1 MSNINKVFLSGN
13 LTREVEL
20 KTTPGGM
27 VIAQIG
33 LAVNGRRKDAS
44 GQWVDVPNYFD
55 LVMFGNRAEGV
66 SRIIGKGT
74 KVAIEGQLRW
84 RQWQDGNGNNR
95 SKVEVLVEEIEVMAR
110 PQNSAPAFADDELPF

>member
-44 GQWVDVPNYFD
+44 GQWVDVPNYVD

-95 SKVEVLVEEIEVMAR
+95 SKVEVLVDEIEVMAR
-110 PQNSAPAFADDELPF
+110 PQNSAPANSDYDLPF